1 MELSTVIEFTA
12 MMFVF
17 IGVYLVSLPNI
28 RGIYVMIVAQ
38 TFWTIFAIMKG
49 APFLLM
55 QNVVL
60 MGLNIFAIRN
70 WKRKG
75 VGL

>member
-1 MELSTVIEFTA
+1 MELSTVIEFTV

>member
-60 MGLNIFAIRN
+60 MGLNNFAIRN